1 MNKFIAFFTTERVIW
16 LLVLWQLISVLLM
29 ALGVWPQSIA
39 WLSFGLL
46 SVVILFV
53 RPFDAL
59 LLFIVSVPFYVVLPN
74 PYFDSLSMWRPLVI
88 ILFVSWVLRMYVAQ
102 NKYLTKVFWVRKRME
117 LSQSGAIPLLLERI
131 DSRFM
136 WWDKYAALFVLFA
149 IISIIFARF
158 PQESIKQIIF
168 LVNAYLL
175 YIVVINAITN
185 KEQVKK
191 LIHYLA
197 ASTGIIV
204 ALGFV
209 QLVATFFASQYYF
222 WQYWAIMVSSVYY
235 GTGLADILAYSNS
248 WFSYTGST
256 PSLRMFSIMP
266 DSHSF
271 GMVAVLLITFLI
283 PLTYIYFKP
292 GKSWRDP
299 KVLITSKNYFLWNA
313 IRLSGLAII
322 FSGTRGLWVGM
333 LAPLFIS
340 GFFYL
345 KNIARPVFKKAIL
358 AYVLVILFFVLSPF
372 INQAFNFVRQ
382 AGSEEKFLDRAAS
395 IYDLRESS
403 NVGRLIIWK
412 ESLVYA
418 VNHPLG
424 VGYGNFIVSLV
435 SDIPEGASFEEAGK
449 GKNLRY
455 NLPQKFVTAHSLY
468 LNILV
473 ELGIVGLIAF
483 GLFCFEFLRRA
494 WKFIKYSRNDVLVY
508 NAFVVMFTLTFLW
521 FLAYG
526 VFDVTIFND
535 KVLLYV
541 FSALA
546 LSGIIMR
553 RYETL
558 RQEEIVKGKQ
568 HNG

>member
-16 LLVLWQLISVLLM
+16 FLVLWQLISVLLM

-46 SVVILFV
+46 SVVILFI

-59 LLFIVSVPFYVVLPN
+59 LLFVISMPFYVVLPN

-88 ILFVSWVLRMYVAQ
+88 VLFVSWVMRLYVMHHQ
-102 NKYLTKVFWVRKRME
+102 YLVKILMVRKHRE
-117 LSQSGAIPLLLERI
+117 PFKLKTITNFIKLI
-131 DSRFM
+131 DSNFM
-136 WWDKYAALFVLFA
+136 WWDKYLAVFIVIAV
-149 IISIIFARF
+149 ISTFFARF
-158 PQESIKQIIF
+158 PQESFKQIIF
-168 LVNAYLL
+168 LLNAYLL
-175 YIVVINAITN
+175 YVVVINSVTDRL
-185 KEQVKK
+185 QVKK
-191 LIHYLA
+191 LLHYLA

-209 QLVATFFASQYYF
+209 QLIGTFFTSQYYF
-222 WQYWAIMVSSVYY
+222 WQYWAIMISSLYY

-256 PSLRMFSIMP
+256 PTLRMFSIMP

-271 GMVAVLLITFLI
+271 GMVAALLATFLI
-283 PLTYIYFKP
+283 PLTFIYYKP
-292 GKSWRDP
+292 GISWRNP
-299 KVLITSKNYFLWNA
+299 KTLFGSKNYFLWNV
-313 IRLSGLAII
+313 IRVSGLAII

-333 LAPLFIS
+333 LAPLVIS
-340 GFFYL
+340 LLLYA
-345 KNIARPVFKKAIL
+345 KNVARPVLRKAVL
-358 AYVLVILFFVLSPF
+358 AYLLVIVFFVLSPF
-372 INQAFNFVRQ
+372 INQGLNYVRQ
-382 AGSEEKFLDRAAS
+382 AGLEERFLDRAAS
-395 IYDLRESS
+395 IYDLQESS

-412 ESLVYA
+412 DSLIYGIH
-418 VNHPLG
+418 HPLG

-435 SDIPEGASFEEAGK
+435 SDIPEGTSFEQAGE

-473 ELGIVGLIAF
+473 ELGILGLLAF
-483 GLFCFEFLRRA
+483 GVFCLEFFRRV
-494 WKFIKYSRNDVLVY
+494 WKFTFKSKDEKMVY
-508 NAFVVMFTLTFLW
+508 NAFVIVFALTFVW

-535 KVLLYV
+535 KVMLYV
-541 FSALA
+541 LSALG
-546 LSGIIMR
+546 LSGIIMK
-553 RYETL
+553 RYEIF
-558 RQEEIVKGKQ
+558 RQEELVKG
-568 HNG
+568 HHHG